1 MIKINKLIG
10 RHYDLTTSSSAG
22 LAVIPVAGKI
32 DITYSAGLPV
42 VVLKY
47 NDSSRSVLMYTTNIT
62 WDGAVPV
69 VVSTQNHSSGLVTT
83 TTLTWVNGQMT
94 SVDKIIS

>member
-10 RHYDLTTSSSAG
+10 RHYDLTASLSAG
-22 LAVIPVAGKI
+22 SVVVPVAGKI
-32 DITYSAGLPV
+32 DITYSAGLPT

-62 WDGAVPV
+62 WDGVVPIV
-69 VVSTQNHSSGLVTT
+69 VTTQNHSNSLVTT

-94 SVDKIIS
+94 SVDKITS